1 MNNINVSSYAKINLS
16 LDVLGLTDD
25 GFHKVSMVM
34 QQIRLHDDV
43 IVSFKAGEADQVDIE
58 LTTNKEGLP
67 TDEKNIAYRAARL
80 MALRYGGGEN
90 QKSRSGKIRI
100 HIEKRIPVAAG
111 LAGGSGNAAA
121 VIQGLNHLWN
131 LKLSAAEMCEI
142 GSQLG
147 SDVPFCIMGQQGSAA
162 LAEGTGTDLKPIK
175 GLDAYIVLVKPQFGV
190 STKEVYQG
198 VDEEIA
204 VAEASGT
211 LRHPDNE
218 AFVRALAEKND
229 AVISENMINLLELY
243 TLKAYPQVKEIKE
256 ILESETD
263 AFKVMMSG
271 SGPTVYAVY
280 KTRAAAHEAYQKVK
294 GLSDEVYMTHT
305 TTY

>member
-1 MNNINVSSYAKINLS
+1 MNKINVSSYAKINLS

-43 IVSFKAGEADQVDIE
+43 IVSFEESNSGITEIE
-58 LTTNKEGLP
+58 LSTNKEGLP

-90 QKSRSGKIRI
+90 QKSRCGKISI

-121 VIQGLNHLWN
+121 VIQGLNHLWDLN
-131 LKLSAAEMCEI
+131 LSTAEMCVI
-142 GSQLG
+142 GSELG

-162 LAEGTGTDLKPIK
+162 LAEGTGTEIKPIK
-175 GLDAYIVLVKPQFGV
+175 GLDVYIVLVKPQFGV

-204 VAEASGT
+204 IAEAGGT
-211 LRHPDNE
+211 LKHPDN
-218 AFVRALAEKND
+218 AALVRALSEKND

-243 TLKAYPQVKEIKE
+243 TLKAYPQVKEIKD
-256 ILESETD
+256 IIKAPTD

-280 KTRAAAHEAYQKVK
+280 KTREAAQEAYQKVK

-305 TTY
+305 TTH

>member
-1 MNNINVSSYAKINLS
+1 MKKINVNSYAKINLS

-43 IVSFKAGEADQVDIE
+43 IVSFESSENGETEIE
-58 LTTNKEGLP
+58 LSTNREGLP
-67 TDEKNIAYRAARL
+67 TDEKNIAYRAASL

-90 QKSRSGKIRI
+90 RKSRNGKIRI

-121 VIQGLNHLWN
+121 VIHALNYLWN
-131 LKLSAAEMCEI
+131 LKLSIQEMREI
-142 GSQLG
+142 GSELG

-162 LAEGTGTDLKPIK
+162 LAEGRGTELKPIK

-198 VDEEIA
+198 VDEEI
-204 VAEASGT
+204 VIAEAEGT
-211 LRHPDNE
+211 LRHPDNQ
-218 AFVRALAEKND
+218 ALITALKETD
-229 AVISENMINLLELY
+229 DDVIKENMVNLLELY
-243 TLKAYPQVKEIKE
+243 TLKAYPQVKEIKD
-256 ILESETD
+256 ILEETD

-280 KTRAAAHEAYQKVK
+280 KTREEAQAAYQKVK
-294 GLSDEVYMTHT
+294 TLSSEVYLTCT
-305 TTY
+305 TTH